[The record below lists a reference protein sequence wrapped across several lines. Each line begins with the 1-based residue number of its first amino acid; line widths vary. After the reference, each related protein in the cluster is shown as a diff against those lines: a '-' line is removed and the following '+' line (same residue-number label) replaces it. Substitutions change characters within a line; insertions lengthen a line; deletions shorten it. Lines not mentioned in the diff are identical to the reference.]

1 MPLAHAELVD
11 VRTGGAT
18 TAPAGVAC
26 VPDAV
31 SAADL
36 WAALADEIG
45 RLNEEGRGL
54 QVLAARLARD
64 TRPEFE
70 AWFEA
75 GLLLR
80 RASARLAAIA
90 HKLI

>member
-1 MPLAHAELVD
+1 LAHAEVLEVPNAKAL
-11 VRTGGAT
+11 TAGAT
-18 TAPAGVAC
+18 DITRNAA
-26 VPDAV
+26 AV

-36 WAALADEIG
+36 AAALADEIG
-45 RLNEEGRGL
+45 RLDDEGRGL
-54 QVLAARLARD
+54 QIVASRMARD

-80 RASARLAAIA
+80 RASERLAKITQT
-90 HKLI
+90 LV

>member
-1 MPLAHAELVD
+1 MVARVEVIHTPHARTALAE
-11 VRTGGAT
+11 
-18 TAPAGVAC
+18 AGV
-26 VPDAV
+26 PQQDSAV

-36 WAALADEIG
+36 AAALACEIG
-45 RLNEEGRGL
+45 RLNEEGRRL
-54 QVLAARLARD
+54 QALAARMAQD

-80 RASARLAAIA
+80 RASARLAEIA
-90 HKLI
+90 ARLV

>member
-1 MPLAHAELVD
+1 LAGAD
-11 VRTGGAT
+11 VLEVLNVSTVPAASTDVTRS
-18 TAPAGVAC
+18 AGV
-26 VPDAV
+26 V

-36 WAALADEIG
+36 GAALADEIG
-45 RLNEEGRGL
+45 RLDKEGHRL
-54 QVLAARLARD
+54 QVLASRMARD

-80 RASARLAAIA
+80 RTSERLAEIA
-90 HKLI
+90 HRLA